1 MTLPFQPPLEP
12 MLAKLK
18 DGIPTDE
25 GWLFEPKWDG
35 FRAIVFRED
44 SELTIVSRDKKP
56 LNRYFPE
63 LVALLEKELA
73 EDCVIDGEVVIP
85 GEHGLDFGA
94 LLLRIHPA
102 ESRVNMLAE
111 ESPSSFVAFDLLA
124 RGTEDLREH
133 ALVDRRAGLE
143 DLLSGAV
150 QLPAGTTESGPELEA
165 EVIECLAGDPKL
177 SLTPQTGDPKLAQV
191 WFEIFEGAGL
201 DGLIAKRTDQAY
213 LPGQRAMFKI
223 KHVRTADCVIGGY
236 RLNKTKDGVGS
247 LLLGLYDDSGVLHY
261 VGHTSS
267 FKAPERRALLE
278 EFSALE
284 GGESFGTG
292 RTPGGPSRWT
302 GAQGSTWVPVEPTR
316 VAEVAFD
323 HLQGDRFRHA
333 TTFKRWRPEKP
344 AKECTFDQILAA
356 ARHR

>member
-1 MTLPFQPPLEP
+1 

-18 DGIPTDE
+18 DEIPE
-25 GWLFEPKWDG
+25 GPEWVFEPKWDG
-35 FRAIVFRED
+35 FRAIVFRD
-44 SELTIVSRDKKP
+44 DGQTTIVSRDQKP

-63 LVALLEKELA
+63 LVELLDNELT

-85 GEHGLDFGA
+85 GARGLDFEA

-102 ESRVNMLAE
+102 ESRVRMLAE
-111 ESPSSFVAFDLLA
+111 RSPSSFVGFDLLA
-124 RGTEDLREH
+124 LATEDLRERD
-133 ALVDRRAGLE
+133 LIDRRSLLE
-143 DLLSGAV
+143 ESLRAAV
-150 QLPAGTTESGPELEA
+150 QLPAGEVGSGIELEA
-165 EVIECLAGDPKL
+165 EVIECLAGGSKL
-177 SLTPQTGDPKLAQV
+177 ALTPQTGDARLAQV
-191 WFEIFEGAGL
+191 WFDVFEGAGL
-201 DGLIAKRTDQAY
+201 DGIIVKKTDQRY
-213 LPGQRAMFKI
+213 RPGERAMLKI

-267 FKAPERRALLE
+267 FKAPQRRALLE

-284 GGESFGTG
+284 GGQSFGGG

-302 GAQGSTWVPVEPTR
+302 GAKGASWVPVEPVR
-316 VAEVAFD
+316 VAEVAYD

-344 AKECTFDQILAA
+344 PRECTFDQILGA
-356 ARHR
+356 ARHA

>member
-1 MTLPFQPPLEP
+1 MTLPFQPPLQP
-12 MLAKLK
+12 MLAKLTAN
-18 DGIPTDE
+18 IPEGE

-35 FRAIVFRED
+35 FRAIVFRDDDEI
-44 SELTIVSRDKKP
+44 TIVSRDKKP

-63 LVALLEKELA
+63 LVELLAQELP

-85 GEHGLDFGA
+85 SSSGLDFEA

-102 ESRVNMLAE
+102 ESRVRMLAG
-111 ESPSSFVAFDLLA
+111 ESPSSFVGFDLLA
-124 RGTEDLREH
+124 RGTDDLRERD
-133 ALVDRRAGLE
+133 LSERRALLE
-143 DLLSGAV
+143 EVLGGAI
-150 QLPAGTTESGPELEA
+150 QLPAGSVDSGTELEA
-165 EVIECLAGDPKL
+165 EVIEALAGGSKVA
-177 SLTPQTGDPKLAQV
+177 LTPQTDDAPLARV
-191 WFEIFEGAGL
+191 WFDVFEGAGL
-201 DGLIAKRTDQAY
+201 DGIIAKKTDQAY
-213 LPGQRAMFKI
+213 RPGERAMLKI

-236 RLNKTKDGVGS
+236 RLNKTGDGVGS
-247 LLLGLYDDSGVLHY
+247 LLLGLYDDAGVLHY

-284 GGESFGTG
+284 GGESFGGG

-302 GAQGSTWVPVEPTR
+302 GAQGSTWVAVQPSR
-316 VAEVAFD
+316 VCEVAYD
-323 HLQGDRFRHA
+323 HLQGERFRHA

-344 AKECTFDQILAA
+344 PTECTFEQILPA

>member
-12 MLAKLK
+12 MLAKLTK
-18 DGIPTDE
+18 SIPEGE

-35 FRAIVFRED
+35 FRAIVFRDDGEI
-44 SELTIVSRDKKP
+44 TIVSRDKKP

-63 LVALLEKELA
+63 LVDLLGEQLP
-73 EDCVIDGEVVIP
+73 EDCVVDGEVVIP
-85 GEHGLDFGA
+85 GAGGLDFEA

-102 ESRVNMLAE
+102 ESRVRMLAG
-111 ESPSSFVAFDLLA
+111 ESPSSFVGFDLLA

-133 ALVDRRAGLE
+133 DLSARRALLE
-143 DLLSGAV
+143 EALADAI
-150 QLPAGTTESGPELEA
+150 QLPAGSVDSGAELEA
-165 EVIECLAGDPKL
+165 EVIASLAGGSKVA
-177 SLTPQTGDPKLAQV
+177 LTPQTDDAQLARV
-191 WFEIFEGAGL
+191 WFEVFEGAGL
-201 DGLIAKRTDQAY
+201 DGIIAKKTDQAY
-213 LPGQRAMFKI
+213 RPGERAMLKI

-247 LLLGLYDDSGVLHY
+247 LLLGLYDGSGILHY

-267 FKAPERRALLE
+267 FKAPERRALLAE
-278 EFSALE
+278 LSALE
-284 GGESFGTG
+284 GGQSFGGG

-302 GAQGSTWVPVEPTR
+302 GAQGATWVAVRPSR
-316 VAEVAFD
+316 VCEVAYD

-344 AKECTFDQILAA
+344 PAECTFEQILPA